1 MADEQNPYDAYNTE
15 EQEAEEVP
23 SSGGNEDLGPPEAE
37 SKPIGSHPQGFGA
50 EREKL
55 EKEFVALDDNKKEEK

>member
-1 MADEQNPYDAYNTE
+1 MADEQNPYDAYNAE

-23 SSGGNEDLGPPEAE
+23 AVGGNEDLGPPEDSA
-37 SKPIGSHPQGFGA
+37 KPIGSHPQGFGA

-55 EKEFVALDDNKKEEK
+55 EKEYITLPKD